1 LNGLLCQAMMPQ
13 KNIRLVLG
21 SGGARGMA
29 HIGVIEELQNEGFQI
44 KEIVGCSMGAV
55 VGGIYCAGYL
65 EAYKHWLG
73 SLSKLEVFKL
83 LDFTFSTS
91 GFVKG
96 EKVFKAIEHLIGDHQ
111 IEDFKIPFTA
121 VAADLNQKRE
131 VHYQSGSL
139 FKALRA
145 SIAMPTVFTPV
156 IEGKSQLVDGGVLN
170 PLPLNLIH
178 KQEGDLVVAVNL
190 NSSIPAKPGPGPVIN
205 KEKAAYL
212 KMLDAFKAQFLKV
225 ERKEE
230 EKIEQ
235 FGFFDLMTRS
245 YDMTQDR
252 LTDLMIA
259 IYKPDLVVDISRDAC
274 GVFEFYRANEII
286 EEGRASFR
294 AAYRQYEH
302 KLSASRLSVTSYINE
317 TGFHITP

>member
-1 LNGLLCQAMMPQ
+1 MPQ

-29 HIGVIEELQNEGFQI
+29 HIGVIEELEREGFHI

-65 EAYKHWLG
+65 DAYKQWLG
-73 SLSKLEVFKL
+73 SLTKLDVFKL

-96 EKVFKAIEHLIGDHQ
+96 EKVFKAMEQLIGDQQ
-111 IEDFKIPFTA
+111 IENFKIPFTA

-145 SIAMPTVFTPV
+145 SIAMPTIFTPV
-156 IEGKSQLVDGGVLN
+156 MEGKSQLVDGGVLN

-190 NSSIPAKPGPGPVIN
+190 NASVVGRFAPAPVIN

-212 KMLDAFKAQFLKV
+212 KMLDAFKAQFVKV
-225 ERKEE
+225 DRKEE

-245 YDMTQDR
+245 FDMTQDR

-286 EEGRASFR
+286 EEGRASFL
-294 AAYRQYEH
+294 AAYKQQEH
-302 KLSASRLSVTSYINE
+302 KFYAPKLASITYKNDAGFRLA
-317 TGFHITP
+317 P